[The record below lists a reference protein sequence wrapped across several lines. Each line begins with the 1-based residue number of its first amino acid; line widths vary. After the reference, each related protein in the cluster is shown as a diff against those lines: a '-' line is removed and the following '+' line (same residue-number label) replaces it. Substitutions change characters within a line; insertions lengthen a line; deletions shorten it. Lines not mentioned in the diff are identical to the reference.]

1 MNTLQS
7 SALPIDAA
15 ERKAAPVFSGVLM
28 YFPKTMVALA
38 RLSLAGNIQHYGP
51 GTPLHWNREVSA
63 DHLDCM
69 VRHAMQ
75 SRTFDAKDNILHD
88 VKAAW
93 RALANCE
100 EALDSLDAVGPGEPV
115 ERELTPSEKAAYAD
129 PVKFITAH
137 VPPFVDDE
145 EPGSLKNGEAYREP
159 GNYGGTD

>member
-1 MNTLQS
+1 MS
-7 SALPIDAA
+7 ILPIDAA

-63 DHLDCM
+63 DHQDCM

-75 SRTFDAKDNILHD
+75 SGTEDADGILHD

-93 RALANCE
+93 RALAQCE
-100 EALDSLDAVGPGEPV
+100 VVLDRLSSVGAD
-115 ERELTPSEKAAYAD
+115 ERELTPAEAAAYAD
-129 PVKFITAH
+129 PVAFITAH
-137 VPPFVDDE
+137 VPPFVQRDADDDL
-145 EPGSLKNGEAYREP
+145 GLKAGEAIS
-159 GNYGGTD
+159 YGGTAE

>member
-1 MNTLQS
+1 MS
-7 SALPIDAA
+7 ILPIDAA

-63 DHLDCM
+63 DHQDCM

-75 SRTFDAKDNILHD
+75 SGTEDTDGILHD

-93 RALANCE
+93 RALAQCE
-100 EALDSLDAVGPGEPV
+100 VVLDRLASRVPNATLEDQIAAVATIIA
-115 ERELTPSEKAAYAD
+115 R
-129 PVKFITAH
+129 

-145 EPGSLKNGEAYREP
+145 EPGSLKAGEAYREAES
-159 GNYGGTD
+159 YGGSE

>member
-1 MNTLQS
+1 MS
-7 SALPIDAA
+7 ILPIDAA

-51 GTPLHWNREVSA
+51 GTPLQWNREVSA
-63 DHLDCM
+63 DHQDCM

-75 SRTFDAKDNILHD
+75 SGTEDTDGILHD

-93 RALANCE
+93 RALAQCE
-100 EALDSLDAVGPGEPV
+100 VVLDRLSAVGAD
-115 ERELTPSEKAAYAD
+115 ERKLTPAEAAAFAD
-129 PVKFITAH
+129 PIAFIHAH

-145 EPGSLKNGEAYREP
+145 EPGSLKNGEAYRDES
-159 GNYGGTD
+159 YGGSA

>member
-1 MNTLQS
+1 MS
-7 SALPIDAA
+7 ILPIDAA

-63 DHLDCM
+63 DHQDCM

-75 SRTFDAKDNILHD
+75 SGTEDTDGILHD

-93 RALANCE
+93 RALAQCE
-100 EALDSLDAVGPGEPV
+100 VVLDRLAINSARESELMTALAAVHEV
-115 ERELTPSEKAAYAD
+115 VSERIGGT
-129 PVKFITAH
+129 VTAH
-137 VPPFVDDE
+137 VPPFVQRDADDDL
-145 EPGSLKNGEAYREP
+145 GLKAGEAIS
-159 GNYGGTD
+159 YGGTAE